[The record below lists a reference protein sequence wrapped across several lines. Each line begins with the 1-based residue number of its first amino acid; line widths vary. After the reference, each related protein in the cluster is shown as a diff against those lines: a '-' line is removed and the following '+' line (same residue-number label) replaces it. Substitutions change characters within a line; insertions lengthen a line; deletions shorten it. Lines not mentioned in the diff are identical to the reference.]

1 MASKSETARKAVVK
15 HAQWSH
21 ILVGLQDPSAQVRR
35 AATKFVL
42 SISRSVRILRTAL
55 VESSLA
61 DPLCKMLEDND
72 LEVRVHAAAAMCNV
86 VMEFSPVKKMAMDLG
101 VIQKL
106 VIGTRAP
113 EVSGVLE
120 GKARK
125 RYAS

>member
-1 MASKSETARKAVVK
+1 
-15 HAQWSH
+15 
-21 ILVGLQDPSAQVRR
+21 
-35 AATKFVL
+35 
-42 SISRSVRILRTAL
+42 
-55 VESSLA
+55 
-61 DPLCKMLEDND
+61 
-72 LEVRVHAAAAMCNV
+72 MCNV